1 MFSGRWKTTLRSRAS
16 ATRTKEENSVVRR
29 LFSHCVG
36 RETFSVPLC
45 LIYRN
50 WYDSQR
56 QAWSLR
62 QPDPNDRLFCLCN
75 FPCAASLCDG
85 QTAEDD
91 FDFWQAS
98 TNITT
103 QRTRTPT
110 ATRDKSRLRSR
121 EREQKGTSIVLANTR
136 RPKQTISCVW
146 IYPCVVGFWYRLP
159 FLASRCTKSPPEI
172 ESSHL
177 LVDTYKNK

>member
-16 ATRTKEENSVVRR
+16 ATRTKEENSAVRR

-36 RETFSVPLC
+36 RGTFSVPLC

-62 QPDPNDRLFCLCN
+62 QPDPNDPTIVYLFVN
-75 FPCAASLCDG
+75 FPCAASCLRDG
-85 QTAEDD
+85 QTARR
-91 FDFWQAS
+91 FMILFLA
-98 TNITT
+98 TNTT
-103 QRTRTPT
+103 NTKHQQPLEIRV
-110 ATRDKSRLRSR
+110 DYVV
-121 EREQKGTSIVLANTR
+121 EREQEGTPIVPANTR

-159 FLASRCTKSPPEI
+159 FLASRCTKSPSEI

-177 LVDTYKNK
+177 DTYYKKK